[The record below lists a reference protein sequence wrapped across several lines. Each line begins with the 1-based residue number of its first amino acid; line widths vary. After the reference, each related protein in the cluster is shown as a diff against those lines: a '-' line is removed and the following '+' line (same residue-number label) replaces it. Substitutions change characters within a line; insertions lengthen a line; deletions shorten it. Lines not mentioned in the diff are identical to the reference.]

1 MEFTV
6 ECGKKVTPIDIL
18 RKKNELEEKGLMTEG
33 LAACFSQA
41 IDLVAQQD
49 PRQYWLWENARI
61 IIQGDGRWLE
71 FRTGDASQ
79 HLLVWYDQHKKEV
92 QVSSPS

>member
-6 ECGKKVTPIDIL
+6 ECGTEVTPIDVL

-33 LAACFSQA
+33 LAACLSQA
-41 IDLVAQQD
+41 IDLVARQN
-49 PRQYWLWENARI
+49 PRQYWLWKDARVI
-61 IIQGDGRWLE
+61 VQGDGCWLE
-71 FRTGDASQ
+71 FRTGNASQ

-92 QVSSPS
+92 EVSFPS